1 MAGVTAGERPPRTGI
16 KGALASARADLD
28 RLAPVQAWAEV
39 QAGAVLVDIRPE
51 FQRRVDGE
59 IPGAVVIERVHL
71 EWRCD
76 PASYARVA
84 EATGYDVRW
93 IVLCDEGYSSSLA
106 AASLRNLGL
115 HQATDVIDGFRAWR
129 AAGLPV
135 TRPAQPT
142 PPRLFPG

>member
-1 MAGVTAGERPPRTGI
+1 VSGGI
-16 KGALASARADLD
+16 EQVLAAAREGME
-28 RLAPVQAWAEV
+28 RLAPVRAWAEV

-51 FQRRVDGE
+51 FQRRADGE
-59 IPGAVVIERVHL
+59 VPGSVVIERVHL

-76 PASYARVA
+76 PVSDARVP

-106 AASLRNLGL
+106 AASLRSLGL
-115 HQATDVIDGFRAWR
+115 RQATDVIDGFRAWR

-135 TRPAQPT
+135 VRPPEPT
-142 PPRLFPG
+142 PPRLHRA